1 MTLRH
6 TIRLVLLAVL
16 GSGPARLGWVE
27 ESAAEKAQAKAEEEV
42 VQEGE
47 AICGIDPETG
57 VRTVRA
63 R

>member
-1 MTLRH
+1 
-6 TIRLVLLAVL
+6 LADSSIL
-16 GSGPARLGWVE
+16 GSVSARLGWVE
-27 ESAAEKAQAKAEEEV
+27 KCTAEKAQAAAEEEV

-47 AICGIDPETG
+47 AICGIDAETG